1 MEDKFVLHNLTCAC
15 GMNMVVHA
23 QHIESGFQSRHAVV
37 CPNCKKEHEIPTRP
51 VRFFYQV
58 GKYWTS
64 GPVE

>member
-1 MEDKFVLHNLTCAC
+1 
-15 GMNMVVHA
+15 MNMVVHA

-51 VRFFYQV
+51 LRFFYQV